1 MPCTPLRQ
9 SLHQLVE
16 RLVESLESLVL
27 KLPRHIILARFQLAR
42 LHLFVTAG
50 RLFENATPMSHDG
63 PGGSALRYPVRFFF
77 DQHDGTG
84 HLAYHI
90 LIFAAK

>member
-1 MPCTPLRQ
+1 LRQ

-27 KLPRHIILARFQLAR
+27 KFPRHIILARFQLAR

-50 RLFENATPMSHDG
+50 RLSKNSTPMRHD
-63 PGGSALRYPVRFFF
+63 A
-77 DQHDGTG
+77 
-84 HLAYHI
+84 
-90 LIFAAK
+90 